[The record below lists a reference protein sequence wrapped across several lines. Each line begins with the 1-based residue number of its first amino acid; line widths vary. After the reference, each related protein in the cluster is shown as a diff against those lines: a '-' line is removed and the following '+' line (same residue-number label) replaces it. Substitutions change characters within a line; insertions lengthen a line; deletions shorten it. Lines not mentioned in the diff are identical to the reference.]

1 MVETAFDP
9 FGAAHEKRKK
19 ALVACGCLCSVVA
32 YGCLYR
38 YRYRYRYRN
47 RYKYKWRYRH
57 RSLYRFLTSI
67 LKTLLLGF
75 FAGIIRF

>member
-1 MVETAFDP
+1 MFVAAWVEWLP
-9 FGAAHEKRKK
+9 
-19 ALVACGCLCSVVA
+19 LVACGCLCSVFA

-38 YRYRYRYRN
+38 YRYRYRY
-47 RYKYKWRYRH
+47 KYKCRYRY
-57 RSLYRFLTSI
+57 RSLYILLTRL